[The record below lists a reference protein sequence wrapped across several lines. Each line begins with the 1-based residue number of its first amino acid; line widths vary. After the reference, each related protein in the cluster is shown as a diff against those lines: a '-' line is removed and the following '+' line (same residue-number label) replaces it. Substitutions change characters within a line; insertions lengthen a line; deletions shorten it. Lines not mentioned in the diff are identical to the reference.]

1 MNGTATND
9 DRNQRESGEAT
20 HDPGLR
26 NVETVA
32 RLEQVAQ
39 EQRTRL
45 DRVIDRITHWAG
57 SLPFVYLHLVW
68 FALWTGVNLLPGR
81 RPFDPFPFSLLT
93 LLLSMEAIILSAFI
107 LISQNRQ
114 QRLGDRRA
122 HLDLQINLLAEQENT
137 KMLAVL
143 DEIRNHLGIRRP
155 DPEIAELKEATRPE
169 RLLEQIETHVE
180 RLEEAP
186 NPSPPQDA
194 PREPS

>member
-1 MNGTATND
+1 MKGTMTKNHLKKRPAPP
-9 DRNQRESGEAT
+9 
-20 HDPGLR
+20 DPAQR
-26 NVETVA
+26 NVEAVA
-32 RLEQVAQ
+32 RLEQAAQ

-45 DRVIDRITHWAG
+45 DRTIDGVTGWAG

-68 FALWTGVNLLPGR
+68 FALWTAVNLLPRR

-114 QRLGDRRA
+114 QRLADRRA
-122 HLDLQINLLAEQENT
+122 HLDLQINMLAEQENT

-143 DEIRNHLGIRRP
+143 DEIRDHLGIRRH
-155 DPEIAELKEATRPE
+155 DPEMAGLKEATEPE

-186 NPSPPQDA
+186 NPSPPQEDA
-194 PREPS
+194 RKPA